1 MQALPGTVV
10 SFRLTWP
17 PESYPVSKKQN
28 HVYSVPICNPPVNP
42 FVSSKGIFQST
53 ISRRHCF
60 CVSAEAL
67 DLQGSPEAAQDVSL
81 LPVLPLELSSQLRT
95 IRRTSDPV
103 SGPHTSAE
111 PALLC
116 FLLAH
121 HNSPSLAPL
130 LPSGLL
136 PQGLGVF
143 PGRCSPSPSPP
154 ALLPS
159 EAFPP
164 CALHSRWHYPVLVSS
179 LVLFSCPLTLFPL
192 EGELQNDRSSEPH
205 GFGGCRSSVN
215 VCRSRSLCF
224 LSPDSGADD
233 FLP

>member
-81 LPVLPLELSSQLRT
+81 LPVLPLELSSQLLT
-95 IRRTSDPV
+95 IRRTSDPA

-111 PALLC
+111 PAL
-116 FLLAH
+116 A
-121 HNSPSLAPL
+121 
-130 LPSGLL
+130 
-136 PQGLGVF
+136 
-143 PGRCSPSPSPP
+143 CS
-154 ALLPS
+154 ALLPPRS
-159 EAFPP
+159 PQQPF
-164 CALHSRWHYPVLVSS
+164 SRSSPAKRAPASGPGSVSRT
-179 LVLFSCPLTLFPL
+179 LFSLALTTCSASLQGFPTLCPALPMALFCPSL
-192 EGELQNDRSSEPH
+192 LIG
-205 GFGGCRSSVN
+205 SV
-215 VCRSRSLCF
+215 F
-224 LSPDSGADD
+224 LSINVISTRRSAPKRP
-233 FLP
+233 FLRTPRLWRVPLLSECLQKPLPVFSVA